1 MSPDQVAVLPISN
14 EQNDYAIKV
23 KMLLEKK
30 GLRSIIDDR
39 NEKINYKIRE
49 HSVSKIPILMIC
61 GAKEV
66 QNKTI
71 TIRRLGQEQQQTMG
85 LDEAMKELSKE
96 SRAPS
101 I

>member
-1 MSPDQVAVLPISN
+1 M
-14 EQNDYAIKV
+14 
-23 KMLLEKK
+23 KK
-30 GLRSIIDDR
+30 NGLRSIIDNR

-66 QNKTI
+66 QNNTI
-71 TIRRLGQEQQQTMG
+71 TIRRLGEEKQQTIN
-85 LDEAMKELSKE
+85 LDEAISDLLSQSVTPK
-96 SRAPS
+96 